1 MFDIGWSEMAVIM
14 LVALVV
20 IGPKDLP
27 RLARNVGQWVAKGRA
42 MAREFQRSLE
52 DMAREAE
59 LDDVKREIE
68 KVGRTNIKKSI
79 EKTIDPTGDLGR
91 AFDPKA
97 KPLAA
102 SAAAPNGEAKEPAAK
117 APQVTSEQPAQTA
130 PAHTA
135 PAKPAPAKIAKT
147 EPADRS
153 RKGLRA
159 KRAREGRRRRR
170 SRAPRPSPRQRPRRK
185 PRPSPGQAQGPRPPP
200 GTPPMPLRR
209 KPARWRRWVDRAEPG
224 SGASAPAFPHRA
236 GRPTKLTKLAEQA
249 PGSRR

>member
-27 RLARNVGQWVAKGRA
+27 RLARNLGQWVAKGRA

-91 AFDPKA
+91 AFDPNA

-102 SAAAPNGEAKEPAAK
+102 SAAAPNGEAKEPPAK
-117 APQVTSEQPAQTA
+117 TPQITSEQPAQTT
-130 PAHTA
+130 PAKTA
-135 PAKPAPAKIAKT
+135 PAKTAPAETA
-147 EPADRS
+147 PA
-153 RKGLRA
+153 
-159 KRAREGRRRRR
+159 ET
-170 SRAPRPSPRQRPRRK
+170 APAETANADSASASSRPRAAAKPKAESKSSTEAKPKTAAK
-185 PRPSPGQAQGPRPPP
+185 PRPEAKAKAAAKPGPGARPKATNGNAPNTAAP
-200 GTPPMPLRR
+200 ETGKVETM
-209 KPARWRRWVDRAEPG
+209 AEP
-224 SGASAPAFPHRA
+224 H
-236 GRPTKLTKLAEQA
+236 
-249 PGSRR
+249 

>member
-27 RLARNVGQWVAKGRA
+27 RLARNLGQWVAKGRA

-91 AFDPKA
+91 AFDPNA

-102 SAAAPNGEAKEPAAK
+102 SAAAPNGEAKEPPAK
-117 APQVTSEQPAQTA
+117 TPQITSEQPAQTTPAKTA
-130 PAHTA
+130 PAETA
-135 PAKPAPAKIAKT
+135 PAKTAN
-147 EPADRS
+147 ADS
-153 RKGLRA
+153 A
-159 KRAREGRRRRR
+159 SA
-170 SRAPRPSPRQRPRRK
+170 SSRPRAAAKPKAEPKSSTEAKPKTAAK
-185 PRPSPGQAQGPRPPP
+185 PRPEVKAKAAAKPGPGARPKATNGNAPNTAAP
-200 GTPPMPLRR
+200 ETGKVETM
-209 KPARWRRWVDRAEPG
+209 AEP
-224 SGASAPAFPHRA
+224 H
-236 GRPTKLTKLAEQA
+236 
-249 PGSRR
+249 

>member
-27 RLARNVGQWVAKGRA
+27 RLARNLGQWVAKGRA

-91 AFDPKA
+91 AFDPNA

-102 SAAAPNGEAKEPAAK
+102 SAAAPNGEAKEPPAK
-117 APQVTSEQPAQTA
+117 SPQITSEQPAQTT
-130 PAHTA
+130 PAETA
-135 PAKPAPAKIAKT
+135 PAKTAN
-147 EPADRS
+147 ADS
-153 RKGLRA
+153 A
-159 KRAREGRRRRR
+159 SA
-170 SRAPRPSPRQRPRRK
+170 SSRPRAAAKPKAEPKSSTEAKPKTAAK
-185 PRPSPGQAQGPRPPP
+185 PRPEAKAKAAAKPGPGARPKATNGNAPNTAAP
-200 GTPPMPLRR
+200 ETGKVETM
-209 KPARWRRWVDRAEPG
+209 AEP
-224 SGASAPAFPHRA
+224 H
-236 GRPTKLTKLAEQA
+236 
-249 PGSRR
+249 